1 MKQTLRFF
9 SALMILT
16 MACILPAPST
26 DAPLPAPT
34 ADTRLENMVALTVS
48 SALEMTQQAIPTQT
62 PVPTRTAQ
70 PTVTST
76 PEALAVEST
85 LSKDEDGAIV
95 FVDEL
100 AKYQITISSELMAL
114 RINQQEFLD
123 AWLLPEASNSAI
135 QNQLSTI
142 QDQDPDRFR
151 LFALDFN
158 EEHIESGFV
167 TNINFLWD
175 DVSNLSIEESLL
187 QAKDD
192 YLEIFPDV
200 EIVENNEVVLQNEIS
215 VGLLMF
221 KNKVTTLENVEI
233 VVFQKQAFLLLP
245 KGILMITLSGAESQ
259 IEFIEPLFDEML
271 ESFRLIEES

>member
-26 DAPLPAPT
+26 DAPLPPPT

-76 PEALAVEST
+76 PEAVSSGSSFLESEEGT
-85 LSKDEDGAIV
+85 LT
-95 FVDEL
+95 FVDSL
-100 AKYQITISSELMAL
+100 GQYQIDVPNDLIAM
-114 RINQQEFLD
+114 RINEQEFLD
-123 AWLLPEASNSAI
+123 AWLLPEASNPAI
-135 QNQLSTI
+135 QNQLGTI
-142 QDQDPDRFR
+142 QNQDLNRFR

-175 DVSNLSIEESLL
+175 DVSNLSVEESLL

-215 VGLLMF
+215 VGLLTF

-245 KGILMITLSGAESQ
+245 KGILIITLSGAESQ
-259 IEFIEPLFDEML
+259 IEFIEPLFDEMI